1 MIHRGGG
8 TSLILNVFMLN
19 RKINQE
25 QGIHFFEPVDMFII
39 NVFCTLKGPSKEI
52 P

>member
-8 TSLILNVFMLN
+8 TSLILNAFMLN

-25 QGIHFFEPVDMFII
+25 QGIHFFAPVDMLMIK
-39 NVFCTLKGPSKEI
+39 VFWTLKGPSNEI
-52 P
+52 